1 MRKRQKNRGTPRA
14 VPIYSM
20 VLTPLLHFPHEK
32 TRSLNGIRTGDTL
45 VNSRRFF
52 LELRRRQ
59 AAEGERG
66 RKAVLR
72 LTEDLADR
80 LSPRS
85 PSVAS
90 GSAAYPSSGR
100 QRAFALTCYAVHSL
114 RWRQVGMLSILR
126 DLVTVRRAT
135 G

>member
-1 MRKRQKNRGTPRA
+1 MGYEP
-14 VPIYSM
+14 
-20 VLTPLLHFPHEK
+20 
-32 TRSLNGIRTGDTL
+32 GDTL

-52 LELRRRQ
+52 LDLRRRQ

-66 RKAVLR
+66 RKAVLG
-72 LTEDLADR
+72 LTEDLADS
-80 LSPRS
+80 LSPGS

-100 QRAFALTCYAVHSL
+100 QRAFAWTCYAVHSL
-114 RWRQVGMLSILR
+114 RWRQDGMLSILR
-126 DLVTVRRAT
+126 YLVTVRRAT